1 MPLIPFSRLARFQTK
16 LTHTILLL
24 PLCLTASLA
33 RADLL
38 DPLDFTPLGTFNVT
52 NGGYII
58 DTDAVTISQTN
69 GVSTNLLFTGVVDN
83 QGGQADSFGPGT
95 AVTNIGPL
103 GIPHIAVF
111 TFDDLVMDGAATFAV
126 TGHRALALLSQGN
139 AFINVALSLN
149 GQTGVYGFA
158 FLIQT
163 NIEVAGGVGGVGGFA
178 GGDSILKTNIGGSIQ
193 AIPLP
198 QTGVG
203 PGGGPAYYR
212 EITAAKAADGSFG
225 SVGSAN
231 STNAT
236 GTIYGD
242 LTGLLQGGSGGGC
255 ACHNDGQIV
264 QTFYYVTG
272 SGGGGAL
279 EISAA
284 GLLHIGS
291 TAVLVANG
299 SAAGSGQNTI
309 PGAGSGGGIRLA
321 GSLLLLDGS
330 VAADSFGDGGGGR
343 ILLRGLTGQRFT
355 SDLESISLDHL
366 SVRSLAGT
374 NLFQGV
380 VHIESALGDVMAG
393 DSYELGSVASQMAT
407 TNRPTVEL
415 RLRDIVVE
423 GNITVPAGGI
433 TYPHT
438 IELRGP
444 VAQIT
449 GADPLAL
456 TAQLSGNGSVAA
468 PLNVLTGGSIL
479 VSSGNELTFTQPVT
493 NAAGASINNISG
505 TLTFA
510 GDGNGATDDGLV
522 NRGTLNLINAVVNGD
537 VRSPAGSTNNVA
549 GSATFNGHFK
559 GAASFSGTQN
569 LVTFNGGYEPG
580 DSPVAVSFGGSVAF
594 GSGGTLTLELGGTS
608 AGTHYDQLTAT
619 ATATFGGTLNVVL
632 IDSFVPAAG
641 QVFQLFNAASRVGSF
656 TTVNLPA
663 LGPGLSWDNQIN
675 ANGSLAVV
683 AAPGG
688 GPQFGSVTRSGG
700 DLIFSGTGGAA
711 NGDYVVLSS
720 TNVAAPLLNWL
731 PVTSNVFDASGNF
744 IFTNPFNSTQQQ
756 EYYRLRLP

>member
-1 MPLIPFSRLARFQTK
+1 MKTKPL
-16 LTHTILLL
+16 LTWAALLSVAFTTQL
-24 PLCLTASLA
+24 

-38 DPLDFTPLGTFNVT
+38 DPLDFTSLGTFNVT

-58 DTDAVTISQTN
+58 DTDALTITQTN
-69 GVSTNLLFTGVVDN
+69 GVSTNILFIGVIDN
-83 QGGQADSFGPGT
+83 QGGLADSFGPGT
-95 AVTNIGPL
+95 AVTNVGPL

-139 AFINVALSLN
+139 ALINVTLTLD
-149 GQTGVYGFA
+149 GQTGSPPGFTFFITNQVYA
-158 FLIQT
+158 
-163 NIEVAGGVGGVGGFA
+163 VGGTGGVGGFA
-178 GGDSILKTNIGGSIQ
+178 GGDMIGDAAGGSQ
-193 AIPLP
+193 GTGLP
-198 QTGVG
+198 QAGVG
-203 PGGGPAYYR
+203 PGGGPGDYKA
-212 EITAAKAADGSFG
+212 ITFAKAAAGSYG
-225 SVGSAN
+225 SVGRPS

-236 GTIYGD
+236 GAVYGD
-242 LTGLLQGGSGGGC
+242 LTATLQGGSGGGC
-255 ACHNDGQIV
+255 ACRNDGQLV
-264 QTFYYVTG
+264 QTFSWRTG
-272 SGGGGAL
+272 GGGGGAL
-279 EISAA
+279 EIVAA
-284 GLLHIGS
+284 GLLKI
-291 TAVLVANG
+291 G
-299 SAAGSGQNTI
+299 SAAMLQANGAVIQPGILEVI
-309 PGAGSGGGIRLA
+309 PGGGSGGGIRLA

-380 VHIESALGDVMAG
+380 IHIESALGDVMAD
-393 DSYELGSVASQMAT
+393 DSYELGAVASQAAT
-407 TNRPTVEL
+407 TNRPAVEL
-415 RLRDIVVE
+415 RLRDIVAE
-423 GNITVPAGGI
+423 GNISVPTGGI
-433 TYPHT
+433 AYPHN

-449 GADPLAL
+449 GADPLTL
-456 TAQLSGNGSVAA
+456 TAELSGNGSVAA
-468 PLNVLTGGSIL
+468 PINVLAGGSIL

-493 NAAGASINNISG
+493 NAAGAFINNIGS
-505 TLTFA
+505 TLTFP

-522 NRGTLNLINAVVNGD
+522 NLGTANLINAVINGD

-580 DSPVAVSFGGSVAF
+580 DSPAAVSFGGSVAF

-608 AGTHYDQLTAT
+608 AGTQYDQLNVT

-632 IDSFVPAAG
+632 IDSFVSAAG

-656 TTVNLPA
+656 ATVNLPA

-683 AAPGG
+683 TAPGG
-688 GPQFGSVTRSGG
+688 GPQFDNVTRSGSA
-700 DLIFSGTGGAA
+700 LIFTGTGGAA

-731 PVTSNVFDASGNF
+731 PMTSNLFDASGNF
-744 IFTNPFNSTQQQ
+744 LFTNPINPARPQ
-756 EYYRLRLP
+756 EFYRLKQP